1 MWAFLR
7 RRTLTQWIMV
17 GMVAGVVLGWA
28 DPDFSRKLQPAY
40 DIFLR
45 MIKAI
50 IVPLIFSTL
59 VVGIAGHGDDLKKV
73 GRLGIPLPELAAA
86 VVIVVETLGAVCLI
100 IGLLTRFWAACMVVD
115 MAVAILLAVLP
126 QHHVPELEG
135 LLLIGALAI
144 VALGAGPVSLDR
156 LFQKKG

>member
-1 MWAFLR
+1 MKTILAAFRAIANSLAPLASLFLR
-7 RRTLTQWIMV
+7 VGVGLVFIHHGLTKLNMGISGV
-17 GMVAGVVLGWA
+17 GG
-28 DPDFSRKLQPAY
+28 F
-40 DIFLR
+40 F
-45 MIKAI
+45 
-50 IVPLIFSTL
+50 
-59 VVGIAGHGDDLKKV
+59 

-86 VVIVVETLGAVCLI
+86 VVIMVETLGAVCLI

-144 VALGAGPVSLDR
+144 VALGAGPIALDR